1 MSIFSAILDKLGFGH
16 KTDTTAAATPV
27 SVGTSPTATASPAA
41 PAAPV
46 APMAPVPVSQVDVMA
61 KLEAMA
67 AASPQKSNW
76 KVSIADLLRLLGLD
90 YSLEARKSLATELG
104 CPKELIGGD
113 YAQMNMWLHKTVLQR
128 LSANGGNI
136 PKELL

>member
-27 SVGTSPTATASPAA
+27 SVGASPAATSSPAA

-46 APMAPVPVSQVDVMA
+46 APVAVSQVDVMA

-90 YSLEARKSLATELG
+90 HSLEARKSLATELG

-128 LSANGGNI
+128 LAANGGNI